1 MVRLGIGLYGV
12 DNNLEMQAR
21 LKNVSTL
28 KTTIS
33 QIKKVAAG
41 ESVGYNRMGIVN
53 ADTLV
58 ATVRIGYADGYPRVL
73 SNGVGSMWVKGSL
86 VPVIGNIC
94 MDMTMLNITGTN
106 IKEGDEVIVFG
117 ENLLVTDLAK
127 KAQTIPYEIL
137 TGVSQRVK
145 RVYFEE

>member
-12 DNNLEMQAR
+12 DSNPAMQEK

-41 ESVGYNRMGIVN
+41 ESVGYSRKGVVTKDAVI
-53 ADTLV
+53 
-58 ATVRIGYADGYPRVL
+58 ATVRIGYADGYPRLL
-73 SNGVGSMWVKGSL
+73 SNGVGKMWVNGQQ

-94 MDMTMLNITGTN
+94 MDMTMLDITEAN
-106 IKEGDEVIVFG
+106 VREGDAVIVFG
-117 ENLLVTDLAK
+117 AALPVSELAGW
-127 KAQTIPYEIL
+127 ATTIPYEIL
-137 TGVSQRVK
+137 TGISQRVK
-145 RVYFEE
+145 RVYYEE